1 MKKIMMI
8 SAVLFAGILIAG
20 CAMPA
25 GGMKTR
31 QLLFSNP
38 TQKHV
43 VYSNEVSQEFI
54 NGVEDMALG
63 LLTCDAVTKASKPP
77 LIVIRALET
86 EGDVSFDTKKYM
98 ESERSI
104 LMGKAGDKVRFI
116 DKETT
121 EEANYYLYGIISAA
135 STPPS
140 NNPGRRRS
148 FIYPAHKFIGVGVY
162 STANSLAQMA
172 EVKQGSGGNNS
183 YRFTMSLVDP
193 RSNATIWKDECGFT
207 LEEITQHNHY
217 K

>member
-63 LLTCDAVTKASKPP
+63 LLTCDSITKASKPP

-148 FIYPAHKFIGVGVY
+148 L
-162 STANSLAQMA
+162 TAFYHLFLSLHQ
-172 EVKQGSGGNNS
+172 
-183 YRFTMSLVDP
+183 P
-193 RSNATIWKDECGFT
+193 W
-207 LEEITQHNHY
+207 
-217 K
+217 

>member
-1 MKKIMMI
+1 MNRIIRI
-8 SAVLFAGILIAG
+8 SITLFAGLWIAG

-25 GGMKTR
+25 GGMMAKRT
-31 QLLFSNP
+31 SSYNP
-38 TQKHV
+38 PPQQA
-43 VYSNEVSQEFI
+43 VYSNEVSPEFVT
-54 NGVEDMALG
+54 GVEDIALG
-63 LLTCDAVTKASKPP
+63 LLTCDAVTKAAKPP

-86 EGDVSFDTKKYM
+86 EGDVSFDTKRYM
-98 ESERSI
+98 ATERSI
-104 LMGKAGDKVRFI
+104 LTKKAGDKVRFI

-121 EEANYYLYGIISAA
+121 EEANYYLYGVISAA

-148 FIYPAHKFIGVGVY
+148 FIY

-193 RSNATIWKDECGFT
+193 RSNATVWKDECGFA
-207 LEEITQHNHY
+207 LEEIQKHNRS